1 LWERQLAETTT
12 ARHDPCFPGV
22 GVPFLPFVLLIA
34 WHALSRASTLALS
47 WATTLY
53 FGSVPG
59 NKGSILSIMALV
71 STGWVILLV
80 GFGVPMLTGW
90 LLDLA
95 GIVGRNFD
103 LPFLPVWGLLAAL
116 VLAPP
121 LVAAL
126 AEFGD
131 LDGPFSVTR
140 WLGRLP
146 ISYPASAS
154 LGLAILQM
162 VVITPFLLVR
172 RWRRSQRL
180 LQVPLVLQEPG
191 SSAGLAGP
199 VIDALA
205 TLNGASF
212 DEQPLTGPISWPLR
226 TVGFAARHLLGRIVR
241 GDPVLIRG
249 DGLQVIVYATNVGIV
264 GAAEQAHRARAAIEK
279 RLAYTRA
286 FLTWSPDAQ
295 RFERMLRDFYR
306 SSSGDGL
313 RHRLDRLQH
322 QIDGASLTSDE
333 WNLLYRLRLQ
343 LERAS
348 ALGDGPSL
356 RRNPREG
363 DGDGPDQQRQPDEQD
378 QQARAPV

>member
-1 LWERQLAETTT
+1 M
-12 ARHDPCFPGV
+12 
-22 GVPFLPFVLLIA
+22 PFLPFVLLIA

-47 WATTLY
+47 WATALF

-59 NKGSILSIMALV
+59 NKGNMLSIMALI

-95 GIVGRNFD
+95 GIIGRNFD
-103 LPFLPVWGLLAAL
+103 LPDLPVWGLIAAL

-121 LVAAL
+121 IVAAL
-126 AEFGD
+126 AEIGD
-131 LDGPFSVTR
+131 LDGSWSLKR
-140 WLGRLP
+140 WLSRIP
-146 ISYPASAS
+146 VSYPATAS
-154 LGLAILQM
+154 LGLAVVQM
-162 VVITPFLLVR
+162 VVITPFLLVN
-172 RWRRSQRL
+172 RWRHSRRL
-180 LQVPLVLQEPG
+180 LQVPLVLQDPG

-199 VIDALA
+199 VIDALE
-205 TLNGASF
+205 TLDGASF
-212 DEQPLTGPISWPLR
+212 EEQPLTGPISWPLR
-226 TVGFAARHLLGRIVR
+226 TVGFAAQHLLGRVVR
-241 GDPVLIRG
+241 GDPMLIRG
-249 DGLQVIVYATNVGIV
+249 DDLQVIVYATNVGIV
-264 GAAEQAHRARAAIEK
+264 GPDEQAHRARAAIEK

-286 FLTWSPDAQ
+286 FLTWSPEAQ
-295 RFERMLRDFYR
+295 RFEGMLRDFYR
-306 SSSGDGL
+306 SSRGDGL

-348 ALGDGPSL
+348 TSDGRSLGRHAG
-356 RRNPREG
+356 EG
-363 DGDGPDQQRQPDEQD
+363 DGDGANQQRQPDEHD

>member
-1 LWERQLAETTT
+1 M
-12 ARHDPCFPGV
+12 
-22 GVPFLPFVLLIA
+22 PFLPFVLLIA

-59 NKGSILSIMALV
+59 NKGSVLSIMALV
-71 STGWVILLV
+71 SAGWVVLLV
-80 GFGVPMLTGW
+80 GFGVPMLAGW

-103 LPFLPVWGLLAAL
+103 LPSLPVWGLIAAL

-121 LVAAL
+121 IVAAL
-126 AEFGD
+126 AEFGH
-131 LDGPFSVTR
+131 LDGDASLTR
-140 WLGRLP
+140 WLTGIP
-146 ISYPASAS
+146 ISYPATAS

-162 VVITPFLLVR
+162 VAITPFLLVN

-180 LQVPLVLQEPG
+180 LQVPLVLQSPG

-205 TLNGASF
+205 TVNGGPF
-212 DEQPLTGPISWPLR
+212 EEQPLRGAISWPLR
-226 TVGFAARHLLGRIVR
+226 TVAFAVRHLLGRMVR

-249 DGLQVIVYATNVGIV
+249 DGLQVIVYATNVGIL
-264 GAAEQAHRARAAIEK
+264 GPAEQAHRARAAIEK

-286 FLTWSPDAQ
+286 FLTWSPEAQ
-295 RFERMLRDFYR
+295 HFEQMLRDFYR
-306 SSSGDGL
+306 SSRGDGL

-356 RRNPREG
+356 RRHAGEG
-363 DGDGPDQQRQPDEQD
+363 DGDGADQQRQPDEHD